1 MSRIKDA
8 FDAVANT
15 IISQKDYLSGIDAKA
30 GDGDHGFN
38 MARGFTA
45 ARDAVDEMEDTS
57 KPGPVLKTIG
67 KALIQNVGGAAG
79 PLYGAAFVKA
89 AEACDDD
96 TAMNKQ
102 SFAKLLD
109 AAVKAIQDR
118 GHAQQGDK
126 TILDALIPIRDCFL
140 PENTE
145 DKNLYEVLQ
154 EASKGQFPLNFTYR
168 LVKYFDGENDGLVGE
183 KSFKWGASFEML
195 RNTNPKR
202 GISHGDVIDLNR
214 ENIKGFDIREFY
226 VQLVSGL
233 REKGF

>member
-145 DKNLYEVLQ
+145 EKNLYEVLQ
-154 EASKGQFPLNFTYR
+154 EASKAAG
-168 LVKYFDGENDGLVGE
+168 DGVSYTKTIPARKGRASLVGE
-183 KSFKWGASFEML
+183 RSIGVEDPGA
-195 RNTNPKR
+195 
-202 GISHGDVIDLNR
+202 
-214 ENIKGFDIREFY
+214 
-226 VQLVSGL
+226 VSTMIMYRAL
-233 REKGF
+233 YQFLKY

>member
-102 SFAKLLD
+102 SFVKLLD

-154 EASKGQFPLNFTYR
+154 EASKAAG
-168 LVKYFDGENDGLVGE
+168 DGVSYTKTIPARKGRASLVGE
-183 KSFKWGASFEML
+183 RSIGVEDPGA
-195 RNTNPKR
+195 
-202 GISHGDVIDLNR
+202 
-214 ENIKGFDIREFY
+214 
-226 VQLVSGL
+226 VSTMIMYRAL
-233 REKGF
+233 YQFLKY

>member
-154 EASKGQFPLNFTYR
+154 EASKAAG
-168 LVKYFDGENDGLVGE
+168 DGVSYTKTIPARNGRASLVGE
-183 KSFKWGASFEML
+183 RSIGVEDPGA
-195 RNTNPKR
+195 
-202 GISHGDVIDLNR
+202 
-214 ENIKGFDIREFY
+214 
-226 VQLVSGL
+226 VSTMIMYRAL
-233 REKGF
+233 YQFLKY

>member
-15 IISQKDYLSGIDAKA
+15 IISQKDYLSSIDAKA

-154 EASKGQFPLNFTYR
+154 EASKAAG
-168 LVKYFDGENDGLVGE
+168 DGVSYTKTIPARKGRASLVGE
-183 KSFKWGASFEML
+183 RSIGVEDPGA
-195 RNTNPKR
+195 
-202 GISHGDVIDLNR
+202 
-214 ENIKGFDIREFY
+214 
-226 VQLVSGL
+226 VSTMIMYRAL
-233 REKGF
+233 YQFLKY

>member
-89 AEACDDD
+89 ADACDDD

-154 EASKGQFPLNFTYR
+154 EASKAAG
-168 LVKYFDGENDGLVGE
+168 DGVSYTKTIPARKGRASLVGE
-183 KSFKWGASFEML
+183 RSIGVEDPGA
-195 RNTNPKR
+195 
-202 GISHGDVIDLNR
+202 
-214 ENIKGFDIREFY
+214 
-226 VQLVSGL
+226 VSTMIMYRAL
-233 REKGF
+233 YQFLKY

>member
-154 EASKGQFPLNFTYR
+154 EASKAAG
-168 LVKYFDGENDGLVGE
+168 DGVSYTETIPARKGRASLVGE
-183 KSFKWGASFEML
+183 RSIGVEDPGA
-195 RNTNPKR
+195 
-202 GISHGDVIDLNR
+202 
-214 ENIKGFDIREFY
+214 
-226 VQLVSGL
+226 VSTMIMYRAL
-233 REKGF
+233 YQFLKY

>member
-57 KPGPVLKTIG
+57 KPGPALKTIG

-154 EASKGQFPLNFTYR
+154 EASKAAG
-168 LVKYFDGENDGLVGE
+168 DGVSYTKTIPARKGRASLVGE
-183 KSFKWGASFEML
+183 RSIGVEDPGA
-195 RNTNPKR
+195 
-202 GISHGDVIDLNR
+202 
-214 ENIKGFDIREFY
+214 
-226 VQLVSGL
+226 VSTMIMYRAL
-233 REKGF
+233 YQFLKY